1 MGTCKTIIP
10 KKNKKFSPERN
21 VSKTKSQNGYLIK
34 DLYQKKKKKRIFI
47 PKSNV

>member
-34 DLYQKKKKKRIFI
+34 DLYQKKKKKNFY
-47 PKSNV
+47 PQK